1 MEELGL
7 SGPELRKNV
16 NAMLRSAK
24 QNSVLEGTWNLPE
37 NYGDI
42 LLEREAT
49 DEEIKAMLAAKR
61 REGVRNKDI
70 RSWWNRHDLQR
81 RMVLEEDELR
91 RFRAYETALNKEGK
105 TPDEA
110 AGWVMKFLPIYGE
123 PHEMPEEA
131 EDDRP
136 LPYELRHRVTRYAE
150 QRAAADAEEY
160 LKDIIDSSSFNALVR
175 KQIRAGNI

>member
-1 MEELGL
+1 M
-7 SGPELRKNV
+7 SGRELRKNV

-61 REGVRNKDI
+61 REGVRDEDI
-70 RSWWNRHDLQR
+70 RWWWNKHDLQR
-81 RMVLEEDELR
+81 RMVLEEDD
-91 RFRAYETALNKEGK
+91 FRQFKVYKTALDEKGK

-110 AGWVMKFLPIYGE
+110 ASWVMKFLPIYGE
-123 PHEMPEEA
+123 PHEMSQEA
-131 EDDRP
+131 ENDRP

-150 QRAAADAEEY
+150 RRAAADVEEY
-160 LKDIIDSSSFNALVR
+160 LRDIINSTSFNALVR
-175 KQIRAGNI
+175 KEIRAGNI

>member
-1 MEELGL
+1 MAELGL
-7 SGPELRKNV
+7 SGHELRKTVNV
-16 NAMLRSAK
+16 MLRAAK
-24 QNSVLEGTWNLPE
+24 ENAVLEGTWNLPE

-61 REGVRNKDI
+61 REGVRNEDI

-81 RMVLEEDELR
+81 RMVLEEDD
-91 RFRAYETALNKEGK
+91 FRQFKVYKTALDEKGK

-110 AGWVMKFLPIYGE
+110 ASWVMKFLPIYGE
-123 PHEMPEEA
+123 PHEMSEEA
-131 EDDRP
+131 ENDRP

-150 QRAAADAEEY
+150 RRAAADVEEY
-160 LKDIIDSSSFNALVR
+160 LKDIINSTSFNALVR
-175 KQIRAGNI
+175 KEIRAGNI